1 MSAPFTPKV
10 GGSILSLCAAGL
22 FFAAVIL
29 SAPLAEAARFTW
41 TGAGSNNNW
50 SNENNFNQSPAA
62 DPAVGDD
69 IWFMGPARLTNIAN
83 NSSGMASSF
92 NDLFFR
98 HDSAGSFL
106 IGGGVITNSGDI
118 FVQSTN
124 FKQTFTNTSWVVTG
138 AAAQWRAD
146 SNSLFT
152 TGNIQITAPQ
162 MKARATA
169 GNTNSIAGNITGSAV
184 ILANGQGLLMLSG
197 NNSGMSGI
205 VSNQA
210 GITEIHKQGGLGTG
224 SIIMDGGSLNIRSV
238 NQTNANAYTISEAMT
253 WDVASGITNTIT
265 GAISGTAPINKSGA
279 GALIFQGNNSFT
291 TATITNSAGS
301 LIFDHANAIN
311 GVSTLEA
318 SGGTLLFNRGIT
330 NTSATIRM
338 TGGTLQET
346 SGNISVGALTM
357 VANSSL
363 DLETGAHNNTLRF
376 STATNLT
383 GSAVL
388 TIYGWTGTGS
398 GGTGDLIFFT
408 NSSEVTSSFLS
419 NVTFFGG
426 VQGAAQ
432 LLGTGELV
440 PITPEP
446 GTTLGGFSML
456 LIFARRLVRRRS
468 TCPNGFP
475 LSRMRVNLR

>member
-1 MSAPFTPKV
+1 VLSPHTPRAV
-10 GGSILSLCAAGL
+10 GLAFRLLSRLVSGCI
-22 FFAAVIL
+22 FFIFCQH
-29 SAPLAEAARFTW
+29 SDGARFTW
-41 TGAGSNNNW
+41 TGAGSNTNW
-50 SNENNFNQSPAA
+50 SNENNFSPVG

-69 IWFMGPARLTNIAN
+69 IYFIGPARLTNTINNAN
-83 NSSGMASSF
+83 GMAASF
-92 NDLFFR
+92 NDLIFR
-98 HDSAGSFL
+98 HSAVGSFL
-106 IGGGVITNSGDI
+106 IGGGVLTNSGDI

-124 FKQTFTNTSWVVTG
+124 FKQTFTNTSWVITG
-138 AAAQWRAD
+138 GNSQWRAD

-152 TGNIQITAPQ
+152 TGDILITAPQ
-162 MKARATA
+162 LKVRATE
-169 GNTNSIAGNITGSAV
+169 GNTNSIAGNVTGSAV
-184 ILANGQGLLMLSG
+184 FLKNGAGLLMLSG

-205 VSNQA
+205 VSNQT
-210 GITEIHKQGGLGTG
+210 GTIEVHKQGGLGTG
-224 SIIMDGGSLNIRSV
+224 SVIMDGGGLNIRSV
-238 NQTNANAYTISEAMT
+238 NQTNANTYTIAQGMT
-253 WDVASGITNTIT
+253 WDVVGGITNTIT
-265 GAISGTAPINKSGA
+265 GAISGTAPITKSGD
-279 GALIFQGNNSFT
+279 GTLIFQGNNSFT
-291 TATITNSAGS
+291 TPAITNSAGS
-301 LIFDHANAIN
+301 LIFDHANAIT

-419 NVTFFGG
+419 NVQFAGG
-426 VQGAAQ
+426 LQGAA
-432 LLGTGELV
+432 LLATGELV

-446 GTTLGGFSML
+446 GTTLGGLSVLFL
-456 LIFARRLVRRRS
+456 FTRRLVRRGRALQARKDIS
-468 TCPNGFP
+468 IP
-475 LSRMRVNLR
+475 